1 MARAIFASIVATL
14 VASALIYLNARV
26 PLFTGSDFLV
36 LVEAFN
42 ARIGLSSTERGA
54 WVTHILLGTFVFG
67 MIFAFLRPIL
77 PGRGSFQGLW
87 FGGILWLAM
96 MVSFMPLA
104 GHQIFGQ
111 DLGPVFTA
119 ASLVFSLIYGAVL
132 GMSYA
137 AFGAD
142 D

>member
-1 MARAIFASIVATL
+1 MARAVFASIVATL
-14 VASALIYLNARV
+14 VASALIYLNGIV
-26 PLFTGSDFLV
+26 PLFEGSDFLE

-54 WVTHILLGTFVFG
+54 WVTHILLGSFIFG
-67 MIFAFLRPIL
+67 LLYALIRPIL
-77 PGRGSFQGLW
+77 PGTGTVQGLW
-87 FGGILWLAM
+87 YGAILWLTM

-104 GHQIFGQ
+104 GHEIFGQ
-111 DLGPVFTA
+111 DIGLLFAGAMLAFN
-119 ASLVFSLIYGAVL
+119 LIYGAVL